1 MKNDTS
7 KNVFTAEL
15 KQKPMTLRIYP
26 DTILRRFA
34 DQVSVFDKPLHG
46 FAETMFSFMIEHK
59 GIGLAAPQVGILYRI
74 ITIGLREIKCC
85 LINPEII
92 SASFD
97 NDTKE
102 EGCLS
107 LPDITYEV
115 KRNVRIE
122 IRARSTSGGRIHFEA
137 EHLLARVVQHETD
150 HLNGVLIS
158 DKGTVV

>member
-1 MKNDTS
+1 MASGKSDNIFTS
-7 KNVFTAEL
+7 EL

-26 DTILRRFA
+26 DTILQQVA
-34 DQVSVFDKPLHG
+34 DPVTVFDKSLRS
-46 FAETMFSFMIEHK
+46 FAETMLTFMSKHK

-92 SASFD
+92 SESFD
-97 NDTKE
+97 NDIKE

-122 IRARSTSGGRIHFEA
+122 VRARSTSGGKIHFEA
-137 EHLLARVVQHETD
+137 EHLIARVIQHEID
-150 HLNGVLIS
+150 HLNGILIS
-158 DKGTVV
+158 DKGKVV